1 MKNLTKREADL
12 VQKLAGDYLSVE
24 ALDEW
29 LSQKPIDF
37 YKTDRN
43 IIAALARREGY
54 EIITAYKRKS
64 YAAGFI
70 EAIRCIARSGY
81 LSEEL
86 CENKNISIK
95 SSTSPLIDSASPEEE
110 ATKSYKS
117 FNREEAIEVIKILE
131 DMLG

>member
-43 IIAALARREGY
+43 IIF
-54 EIITAYKRKS
+54 K
-64 YAAGFI
+64 
-70 EAIRCIARSGY
+70 C
-81 LSEEL
+81 
-86 CENKNISIK
+86 
-95 SSTSPLIDSASPEEE
+95 
-110 ATKSYKS
+110 
-117 FNREEAIEVIKILE
+117 
-131 DMLG
+131 